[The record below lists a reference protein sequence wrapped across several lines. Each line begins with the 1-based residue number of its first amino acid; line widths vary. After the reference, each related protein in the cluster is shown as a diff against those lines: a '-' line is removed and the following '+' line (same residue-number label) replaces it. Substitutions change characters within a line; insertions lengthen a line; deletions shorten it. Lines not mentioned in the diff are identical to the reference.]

1 MSKPEQRGLDRT
13 RLLPLKRA
21 LEEDIAQG
29 KYFGATL
36 IVSRH
41 GQIGF
46 HEALGRSGPTANQ
59 PVTPDSVFSLF
70 SVTKAFTNVL
80 MFQAIEEGRIALT
93 TRVVDVI
100 PEFKGRGREA
110 LTYFHLLTHSS
121 GMPSVYTPRPGM
133 YIDRLDEMIAAICAN
148 VFPEEAPGVRVDYSP
163 LVNHALMGESVRRLD
178 ARKRSYRQ
186 MVEDQILTPLG
197 MKDTAVG
204 LRRDLK
210 ARHLVPEFRGNSA
223 IDHLGHSNLGP
234 NGAFEEE
241 DAEMPWV
248 GIVSTAPDLH
258 RFAEMLRRGGV
269 GAGGEGSEGVRIVS
283 RTILERARQCWTG
296 DKPNEVYKRLAL
308 ARGWQPM
315 PAYIGLGFSLR
326 GEAIG
331 NTLFGTLTSPHTFG
345 NYGAGTTIFWVDPEL
360 DMTFVGLCTGV
371 MTSGDNIER
380 WQRLA
385 DIAVSAAL

>member
-1 MSKPEQRGLDRT
+1 MPMPETNGLDRT
-13 RLLPLKRA
+13 RLLALKRVI
-21 LEEDIAQG
+21 EEDIAKG
-29 KYFGATL
+29 RYFGAVVM
-36 IVSRH
+36 VSRH
-41 GQIGF
+41 GEVGF
-46 HEALGRSGPTANQ
+46 HEAIGRSGPTANR
-59 PVTPDSVFSLF
+59 PVALDSVFSLF
-70 SVTKAFTNVL
+70 SITKAFTNIL
-80 MFQAIEEGRIALT
+80 MFQAIEEGRLALT

-148 VFPEEAPGVRVDYSP
+148 IFPEEAPGVRVDYSP

-178 ARKRSYRQ
+178 PGKRSYRQ
-186 MVEDQILTPLG
+186 MIEEQILKPLG

-210 ARHLVPEFRGNSA
+210 ARHLVPEFGGNSA

-248 GIVSTAPDLH
+248 GIVSTAADLH
-258 RFAEMLRRGGV
+258 RFAEMLRRGGESN
-269 GAGGEGSEGVRIVS
+269 GARIVS
-283 RTILERARQCWTG
+283 RTILERARRCWTG
-296 DKPNEVYKRLAL
+296 DKPNEVYKRLAY
-308 ARGWQPM
+308 ARGWQVM

-326 GEAIG
+326 GEVIG
-331 NTLFGTLTSPHTFG
+331 NTLFGTLTSAQTFG

-360 DMTFVGLCTGV
+360 DMSFVGLCTGV

-385 DIAVSAAL
+385 DIAVAAAL

>member
-1 MSKPEQRGLDRT
+1 MPMPETKGLDRT
-13 RLLPLKRA
+13 RLLALKRVI
-21 LEEDIAQG
+21 EEDIAKG
-29 KYFGATL
+29 RYFGAVVM
-36 IVSRH
+36 VSRH
-41 GQIGF
+41 GEVGF
-46 HEALGRSGPTANQ
+46 HEAIGRSGPTANR
-59 PVTPDSVFSLF
+59 PVALDSVFSLF
-70 SVTKAFTNVL
+70 SITKAFTNIL
-80 MFQAIEEGRIALT
+80 MFQAIEEGRLALT

-148 VFPEEAPGVRVDYSP
+148 IFPEEAPGVRVDYSP

-178 ARKRSYRQ
+178 PGKRSYRQ
-186 MVEDQILTPLG
+186 MIEEQILKPLG

-210 ARHLVPEFRGNSA
+210 ARHLVPEFGGNSA

-248 GIVSTAPDLH
+248 GIVSTAADLH
-258 RFAEMLRRGGV
+258 RFAEMLRRGGESN
-269 GAGGEGSEGVRIVS
+269 GARIVS
-283 RTILERARQCWTG
+283 RTILERARRCWTG
-296 DKPNEVYKRLAL
+296 DKPNEVYKRLAY
-308 ARGWQPM
+308 ARGWQVM

-326 GEAIG
+326 GEVIG
-331 NTLFGTLTSPHTFG
+331 NTLFGTLTSAQTFG

-360 DMTFVGLCTGV
+360 DMSFVGLCTGV

-385 DIAVSAAL
+385 DIAVAAAL

>member
-13 RLLPLKRA
+13 RLVALKRA
-21 LEEDIAQG
+21 VEEDIVKG
-29 KYFGATL
+29 RYYGASL

-41 GQIGF
+41 GEIGF
-46 HEALGRSGPTANQ
+46 QEALGRSGPTANR
-59 PVTPDSVFSLF
+59 PVAPDSVFSLF
-70 SVTKAFTNVL
+70 SITKAFTNIL
-80 MFQAIEEGRIALT
+80 MFQAIEDGRLALT

-133 YIDRLDEMIAAICAN
+133 YIDRLDEMIAAICAH

-178 ARKRSYRQ
+178 PRRRSYRL
-186 MVEDQILTPLG
+186 MVEEQILQPLG

-204 LRRDLK
+204 LRRDLQ
-210 ARHLVPEFRGNSA
+210 ARHLVPEFGGNSA

-241 DAEMPWV
+241 HAEMPWV
-248 GIVSTAPDLH
+248 GIVSTAADLH
-258 RFAEMLRRGGV
+258 RFAEMLRRGGR
-269 GAGGEGSEGVRIVS
+269 GGEDSNSVRIVS

-296 DKPNEVYKRLAL
+296 EKPNEVYKRLAY
-308 ARGWQPM
+308 ARGWQVM

-331 NTLFGTLTSPHTFG
+331 NTLFGTLTSAHTFG

-360 DMTFVGLCTGV
+360 DMSFVGLCTGV
-371 MTSGDNIER
+371 MTSADNIER